1 MNKQEIFLVAVL
13 TVLLFTPMIAIGW
26 KMYQIEKWFQR
37 VEQRIDKAG
46 KRLSK

>member
-13 TVLLFTPMIAIGW
+13 TVLLFTPMIVIGW

-37 VEQRIDKAG
+37 VEQRIDKAD